1 MLLAPLTPS
10 TPVSTPSMTL
20 MPLDTCSFGGVTL
33 GGTDANGVEWFFLDI
48 DGWGGTQSSVAATQK
63 TAGEGAFVT
72 PAFHQPR
79 TLTVTGAIFAPNRPA
94 LIRAKDTLNGTGI
107 QKMPLT
113 VVEGGISRYVYAMR
127 QSDVHYKET
136 SDVSVEFSIQFLCPD
151 YRKFDSTVLTAS
163 TGLPSSSGGLSIP
176 FTIPFTISS
185 VVNPGTCTLT
195 SAGNTPGPAICR
207 FSGPLAAP
215 QVTHTDANG
224 NVLTWSSSITLG
236 ASDVL
241 EVNMDDGAH
250 TVILNGTAPRDQYT
264 TSRQW
269 PTFTPGVN
277 VWALAATSG
286 SGLLT
291 VVASAAYE

>member
-1 MLLAPLTPS
+1 MLLAPMTPAAPSGTPS
-10 TPVSTPSMTL
+10 LTV

-33 GGTDANGVEWFFLDI
+33 GRTDGNGVEWFFLDI
-48 DGWGGTQSSVAATQK
+48 DGWGGTQSSVASTQK

-94 LIRAKDTLNGTGI
+94 LIGARDTLNGTGI

-113 VVEGGISRYVYAMR
+113 VIEGGISRYVYAMR
-127 QSDVHYKET
+127 QSEVQYKET
-136 SDVSVEFSIQFLCPD
+136 SDVSVEFTIQFLCPD
-151 YRKFDSTVLTAS
+151 YRKFDSAILTAT

-185 VVNPGTCTLT
+185 TVSSGTCTLT

-207 FSGPLAAP
+207 FNGPLVAP
-215 QVTHTDANG
+215 QVTHSDAAG
-224 NVLTWSSSITLG
+224 NLLTWSSSITL
-236 ASDVL
+236 AATDVL
-241 EVNMDDGAH
+241 QVNMDDGAH

-269 PTFTPGVN
+269 PMFTPGVN
-277 VWALAATSG
+277 VWALAAQAG
-286 SGLLT
+286 SGTLT
-291 VVASAAYE
+291 VTASAAYE

>member
-1 MLLAPLTPS
+1 MLLAPMTSSSPVGPPPLT
-10 TPVSTPSMTL
+10 V

-48 DGWGGTQSSVAATQK
+48 DGWGGTQSSVSATQK
-63 TAGEGAFVT
+63 TGGEGAFVT

-94 LIRAKDTLNGTGI
+94 LIAAKDTLNGTGI

-151 YRKFDSTVLTAS
+151 YRKFDSAVLTAS

-176 FTIPFTISS
+176 FTIPFAISSTISS
-185 VVNPGTCTLT
+185 GICTLT
-195 SAGNTPGPAICR
+195 SAGNTPGPVTCR
-207 FSGPLAAP
+207 FNGPLVAP
-215 QVTHTDANG
+215 QVTHTDASG
-224 NVLTWSSSITLG
+224 NVLVWASSITL
-236 ASDVL
+236 AATDVL
-241 EVNMDDGAH
+241 SVNMDDGAR

-269 PTFTPGVN
+269 PMFTPGVN
-277 VWALAATSG
+277 VWSFAAQSG

-291 VVASAAYE
+291 VTASAAYE